1 MVIGLGDAITREDIK
16 EVLATE
22 FSVNIDKDGG
32 DIAFITYEKGGAE
45 AKVRKLFYSTI
56 LFKRDITDIRPFLF
70 ISHTVWATIWKRPFI
85 RPAVKNIFHETY

>member
-1 MVIGLGDAITREDIK
+1 MLLVLGLGDAITREDIK

-45 AKVRKLFYSTI
+45 AKVRKLLYSTI
-56 LFKRDITDIRPFLF
+56 LFKRDVTDIRPFFLF
-70 ISHTVWATIWKRPFI
+70 PI
-85 RPAVKNIFHETY
+85 RSGQRSGKGRLSGLP